1 MAKMESVF
9 TDRAWRSEDR
19 EEMDRDGHIV
29 LPGFLTADA
38 RTRLV
43 EALSHIQ
50 SLMPGDEDYK
60 PSHYAAEYND
70 YLASLIGHP
79 QMRGLVHEILGQD
92 IRYDHCVS
100 LNRPGGNGGAHWH
113 SHEYGET
120 KPELGF
126 VRIFFYVNGFAPGD
140 GALKVVRGSHLFRDA
155 SIDFQSDG
163 ALRDGWI
170 QDKVHPVTG
179 QPLEIEELS
188 APGGSVVLMWT
199 HAAHAVTPRQAGSD
213 TRWTVVYAYRNPGQP
228 SRARWLSEAFEERGV
243 PGAEGLL
250 SLY

>member
-1 MAKMESVF
+1 M
-9 TDRAWRSEDR
+9 
-19 EEMDRDGHIV
+19 RD
-29 LPGFLTADA
+29 
-38 RTRLV
+38 
-43 EALSHIQ
+43 
-50 SLMPGDEDYK
+50 
-60 PSHYAAEYND
+60 
-70 YLASLIGHP
+70 
-79 QMRGLVHEILGQD
+79 LVHEVLGED

-120 KPELGF
+120 RPELGF

-140 GALKVVRGSHLFRDA
+140 GALKVVCGSHLFRDA
-155 SIDFQSDG
+155 SIDFQSDS
-163 ALRDGWI
+163 ALREGWI

-188 APGGSVVLMWT
+188 APEGSVVLMWT
-199 HAAHAVTPRQAGSD
+199 HAAHAVTPRRAGSD
-213 TRWTVVYAYRNPGQP
+213 TRWTVVYAYRNPGLP